1 MPHLTRLTD
10 YPIIFGL
17 LSFLLLWLAAWIGV
31 TFLRRHRELDEGV
44 REDFGVVLAATLT
57 LLGLILGFS
66 FSMAISRYDQRKNL
80 EEEEANAIGT
90 QYLRAGLLPAAD
102 AAKVRALLKDY
113 LDLRIQFYIVR
124 DEEQY
129 RQINARTAKLQTE
142 LWNAVQAPAVAQ
154 PIADHGARRGRHERR
169 AQFPGL
175 HAGRVVEPDSPYC
188 VDIDDVHSD
197 RQQSAGRLRRAVGEA
212 GPQAA
217 AGPAAGRGHHVHAD
231 RRHRQSTRRSHPRG
245 AAKSAQPRGQP
256 ARALIDS
263 ARPQRK
269 FAAIYIESPTDQL
282 TPFPPRRRITMIPL
296 TRCLPFAAM
305 AACAIALAAPAAA
318 QTKEPLK
325 IGFVYVSPIG
335 DAGWTFQ
342 HDTGRKEME
351 KALGGKVTTK
361 YIESVPEGA
370 DAERVIRD
378 LAQSGHNLI
387 FTTSFGYMNPTLKVA
402 TAFPKVD
409 FEHATGYKTAK
420 NVGIYNARF
429 YEGRYLA
436 GIVAGKMSKTGVA
449 GYVAAFPI
457 PEVVMGI
464 NAFARGMRSV
474 NPKAEVKVIWTN
486 SWFDPGRESEASTT
500 LVSQGADVLTHH
512 TDSTATVQTAEAK
525 KVYAIAY
532 HSDMSKYGPNAQLTA
547 VTHHWGDYYTK
558 VAQSV
563 VDGKWQQD
571 NVWGGIKD
579 GMIKLAPFNKVVPP
593 DVVAM
598 VKKAEGE
605 IAAGK
610 LHPFTGP
617 MKTNDGKEVLA
628 AGKTITDAE
637 LSKMDYYVEGVV
649 GKLPASK

>member
-1 MPHLTRLTD
+1 MMPLPRCM
-10 YPIIFGL
+10 
-17 LSFLLLWLAAWIGV
+17 
-31 TFLRRHRELDEGV
+31 TFV
-44 REDFGVVLAATLT
+44 
-57 LLGLILGFS
+57 
-66 FSMAISRYDQRKNL
+66 
-80 EEEEANAIGT
+80 
-90 QYLRAGLLPAAD
+90 
-102 AAKVRALLKDY
+102 
-113 LDLRIQFYIVR
+113 
-124 DEEQY
+124 
-129 RQINARTAKLQTE
+129 
-142 LWNAVQAPAVAQ
+142 
-154 PIADHGARRGRHERR
+154 
-169 AQFPGL
+169 
-175 HAGRVVEPDSPYC
+175 
-188 VDIDDVHSD
+188 
-197 RQQSAGRLRRAVGEA
+197 
-212 GPQAA
+212 
-217 AGPAAGRGHHVHAD
+217 
-231 RRHRQSTRRSHPRG
+231 
-245 AAKSAQPRGQP
+245 
-256 ARALIDS
+256 
-263 ARPQRK
+263 
-269 FAAIYIESPTDQL
+269 
-282 TPFPPRRRITMIPL
+282 
-296 TRCLPFAAM
+296 AM
-305 AACAIALAAPAAA
+305 AAYAIALAAPATA
-318 QTKEPLK
+318 QTNEPLK

-342 HDTGRKEME
+342 HDTGRKQME
-351 KALGGKVTTK
+351 KALGGKVTSK
-361 YIESVPEGA
+361 YVESVPEGA

-402 TAFPKVD
+402 TAFPKVN

-436 GIVAGKMSKTGVA
+436 GMVAGKMTKTGVA

-474 NPKAEVKVIWTN
+474 NPKAEVKVIWVN
-486 SWFDPGRESEASTT
+486 SWFDPGRESEASST

-512 TDSTATVQTAEAK
+512 TDSTAAVQTAEAK

-617 MKTNDGKEVLA
+617 MQTNEGKEVLA